1 MRAVCLILLIGITA
15 PVLAGCTST
24 VITAMHVNHE
34 AEQDIVMECVE
45 YDGFDHAALGIK
57 DNLEKGW
64 KPMLA
69 GKKTTCFIWCSE
81 TIVVCYEKKKS

>member
-1 MRAVCLILLIGITA
+1 
-15 PVLAGCTST
+15 
-24 VITAMHVNHE
+24 
-34 AEQDIVMECVE
+34 MECVE